1 MAKGIKPKKK
11 SKYDLTIK
19 SNLSPDELLKLA
31 ANTAPVKK
39 KAAVRKRSS

>member
-1 MAKGIKPKKK
+1 MAKGVKPKKK

-31 ANTAPVKK
+31 ATTPTKKRDKK
-39 KAAVRKRSS
+39 K

>member
-19 SNLSPDELLKLA
+19 SNLSPDDLLKKMA
-31 ANTAPVKK
+31 TTPKK
-39 KAAVRKRSS
+39 KDKNK

>member
-1 MAKGIKPKKK
+1 MAKGIKSKKK

-31 ANTAPVKK
+31 ATTPIKKEKPKK
-39 KAAVRKRSS
+39 KK